1 MGAYVAFLRGI
12 NVGGHRKIK
21 MADLK
26 QVHESMGHWNVATLL
41 QSGNIVFECSETDR
55 QKLIQDI
62 ATEYQKRL
70 GLHTDVL
77 VRSGTELGEIVRG
90 CPFPL
95 TPNREPRF
103 LHVVLLSGLPS
114 SDAVRNLLMYDGPEE
129 KQISEDAMY
138 VYYTEG
144 SGRSKFNLP
153 FIEKTL
159 AVRATSR
166 NWNTVTKIA
175 ELAATY

>member
-26 QVHESMGHWNVATLL
+26 QVQESMGHWNVATLL

-55 QKLIQDI
+55 PKLIQDI
-62 ATEYQKRL
+62 EKEYEKRL

-77 VRSGTELGEIVRG
+77 VRNVAELGEIVRR

-103 LHVVLLSGLPS
+103 LHVVLLSELPS

-166 NWNTVTKIA
+166 NWNTVTKIV

>member
-21 MADLK
+21 MANLK
-26 QVHESMGHWNVATLL
+26 QVHESMGHCNVATLL
-41 QSGNIVFECSETDR
+41 QSGNIVFESSETDR

-62 ATEYQKRL
+62 VKEYENGL
-70 GLHTDVL
+70 GIHTDVI
-77 VRSGTELGEIVRG
+77 VRSGAELGEIVRE

-95 TPNREPRF
+95 SPNREPRF
-103 LHVVLLSGLPS
+103 LHVVLLSGLPR

-129 KQISEDAMY
+129 KHISEDAMY

-144 SGRSKFNLP
+144 SGRSKFTVP

-166 NWNTVTKIA
+166 NWNTVTKIV

>member
-1 MGAYVAFLRGI
+1 
-12 NVGGHRKIK
+12 

-26 QVHESMGHWNVATLL
+26 QVHESMGHRNVATFL
-41 QSGNIVFECSETDR
+41 QSGNIVFECPETDR
-55 QKLIQDI
+55 QKLTQDI
-62 ATEYQKRL
+62 ATKYENRL
-70 GLHTDVL
+70 GLHTDVI
-77 VRSGTELGEIVRG
+77 VRSGAELGEIIRE

-95 TPNREPRF
+95 SPNREPRF
-103 LHVVLLSGLPS
+103 LHVVLLSRLPS

-129 KQISEDAMY
+129 KQISEDALY

>member
-1 MGAYVAFLRGI
+1 MGTYVAFLRGI
-12 NVGGHRKIK
+12 NVGGHRKTK

-26 QVHESMGHWNVATLL
+26 QVHESMGHSNVATLL

-62 ATEYQKRL
+62 AKEYEKRL
-70 GLHTDVL
+70 GINTDVI
-77 VRSGTELGEIVRG
+77 VRSGDELGEIVRG
-90 CPFPL
+90 CPYPL
-95 TPNREPRF
+95 TPDREPRF

-138 VYYTEG
+138 VYYTGG

-166 NWNTVTKIA
+166 NWNTVTKIV